1 MWPDYYY
8 ICVRIYCYLCIIMRN
23 VFLLILLA
31 VAIVSCRKDEQKYKE
46 FSFKINSSRIISE
59 GIATKAISPTE
70 TLFEVHNLPRSTK
83 PSEMISFGEIRFE
96 GEKSTYSCDDISVTL
111 NNVDSI
117 SHIAY
122 SYTAV
127 HGNLVMESPANGII
141 EGNFNF
147 DFVCPDDSQ
156 KDTIH
161 ISNGHFR
168 ISYSTLWIQ

>member
-1 MWPDYYY
+1 
-8 ICVRIYCYLCIIMRN
+8 L
-23 VFLLILLA
+23 FQILLLKIYFMKNILLFCL
-31 VAIVSCRKDEQKYKE
+31 VAIALISCKEDEPSIRE
-46 FSFKINSSRIISE
+46 FRFDMNSSGIISE
-59 GIATKAISPTE
+59 GVATRAISPTE

-83 PSEMISFGEIRFE
+83 PSEMISFGDIRFN
-96 GEKSTYSCDDISVTL
+96 GERSTYSRNDISVSL
-111 NNVDSI
+111 NNIDSI

-122 SYTAV
+122 SYVAV
-127 HGNLVMESPANGII
+127 NGNLVMESPANGII

>member
-1 MWPDYYY
+1 MK
-8 ICVRIYCYLCIIMRN
+8 N
-23 VFLLILLA
+23 TFLFCL
-31 VAIVSCRKDEQKYKE
+31 VAIALISCKKDEPSIRE
-46 FSFKINSSRIISE
+46 FRFDLNSTGIISE
-59 GIATKAISPTE
+59 GVATKAISPTE

-83 PSEMISFGEIRFE
+83 SSEMISFGDIRFE
-96 GEKSTYSCDDISVTL
+96 GEKSTYSCNDISVTL

-127 HGNLVMESPANGII
+127 HGNLVMESPSNGII

-168 ISYSTLWIQ
+168 ISYSPLWIQ